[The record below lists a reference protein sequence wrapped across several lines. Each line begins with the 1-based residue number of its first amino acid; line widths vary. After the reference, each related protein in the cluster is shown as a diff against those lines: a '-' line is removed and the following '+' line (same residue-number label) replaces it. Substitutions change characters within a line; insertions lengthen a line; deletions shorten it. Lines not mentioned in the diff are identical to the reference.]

1 MGFRQIDLF
10 RESDRINKPIAGLA
24 MLPPEFTAKFAVQ
37 FFDHDENDG
46 LGVMKAA
53 LVQTDSGRKFGLV
66 HYIHHP
72 EPKGI
77 SIWTH
82 EDTKDPVADL
92 HDFMKEFGLKKA

>member
-53 LVQTDSGRKFGLV
+53 LVQT
-66 HYIHHP
+66 
-72 EPKGI
+72 
-77 SIWTH
+77 
-82 EDTKDPVADL
+82 
-92 HDFMKEFGLKKA
+92 